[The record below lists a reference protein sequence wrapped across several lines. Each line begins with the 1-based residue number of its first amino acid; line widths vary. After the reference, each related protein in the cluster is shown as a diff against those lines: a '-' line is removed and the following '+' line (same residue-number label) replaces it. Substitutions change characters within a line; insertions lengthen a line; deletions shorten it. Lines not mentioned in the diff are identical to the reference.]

1 MTRSLRDAFR
11 FAAILS
17 AAQLRMFVNQTLR
30 SREPMRLVLLVLG
43 ALFVLFLWVQELA
56 GTLLA
61 AEASRRF
68 PSRFGHI
75 ASHDVLQVV
84 GVALVAYAVLL
95 LFSSALFSLNAL
107 LLNPDLD
114 LLLVTPWRV
123 DSVLA
128 ARMLNQVLRM
138 VLLSLVFVL
147 PLLCGLGI
155 VLHQPLVP
163 LVLIALLVV
172 FPVMFVIAA
181 SVMVLLIV
189 RFIPPSRA
197 REAMAA
203 VGIVFAVVINVAN
216 FLLNPAFASRPPGL
230 RPGIPNLPLGTTPWL
245 PFGWAGRAVTG
256 VLSGDPWATLG
267 WGGLFIAVTLLVLVL
282 GTRVSGALYLSG
294 WAQGTWGA
302 PRPARAVRRAPSDR
316 APRRR
321 SPVVAL
327 VLKDW
332 RVRRRDL
339 AQLTGLAMPFGFFLL
354 VLVLNGPRLLYNLEP
369 LGPGPLK
376 ALTGIVPVLLIL
388 LSLTTALGL
397 SAVSLEGRAIWVYAS
412 SPNSMRSL
420 LEAKCWAAALPTIAV
435 SLVLGTALQV
445 AIRPDL
451 PWAVG
456 AVTLLLVLSGALACV
471 MVGLGG
477 IVGRFDWTDARR
489 MIHPVGGLVALLV
502 QFGLIVAVA
511 GLVLLPLLVASIF
524 HQSLLGLFLAGVLAA
539 SLAAVV
545 AAAVVLVLAEQR
557 LRRLEV

>member
-1 MTRSLRDAFR
+1 
-11 FAAILS
+11 
-17 AAQLRMFVNQTLR
+17 
-30 SREPMRLVLLVLG
+30 
-43 ALFVLFLWVQELA
+43 
-56 GTLLA
+56 
-61 AEASRRF
+61 
-68 PSRFGHI
+68 
-75 ASHDVLQVV
+75 
-84 GVALVAYAVLL
+84 
-95 LFSSALFSLNAL
+95 
-107 LLNPDLD
+107 
-114 LLLVTPWRV
+114 
-123 DSVLA
+123 
-128 ARMLNQVLRM
+128 
-138 VLLSLVFVL
+138 
-147 PLLCGLGI
+147 
-155 VLHQPLVP
+155 
-163 LVLIALLVV
+163 
-172 FPVMFVIAA
+172 
-181 SVMVLLIV
+181 
-189 RFIPPSRA
+189 
-197 REAMAA
+197 
-203 VGIVFAVVINVAN
+203 VFAVVINVAN
-216 FLLNPAFASRPPGL
+216 FLLNPAFAPHPAGL
-230 RPGIPNLPLGTTPWL
+230 RPGIPNIPLGTTPWL

-256 VLSGDPWATLG
+256 VLSGDPWAVVG
-267 WGGLFIAVTLLVLVL
+267 WGGLFVSVTLLILVL
-282 GTRVSGALYLSG
+282 GTRVSGVLYLSG

-302 PRPARAVRRAPSDR
+302 PRPARAVSQAPSTR

-420 LEAKCWAAALPTIAV
+420 LEAKCWAAALPAIAV
-435 SLVLGTALQV
+435 SLVMGTALQV
-445 AIRPDL
+445 AIHPDL

-502 QFGLIVAVA
+502 QFGLLTAVA
-511 GLVLLPLLVASIF
+511 GLVLMPLLVASIF

-545 AAAVVLVLAEQR
+545 TAAVVLVLAEQR